1 MNRQASTILQDFQA
15 RGILQDMRGPD
26 TTVMRIAPVE
36 GCTPDSLVFV
46 DSDKF
51 VEAAL
56 EAAPAAIVTHPDLA
70 EHFSG
75 LANTAVLTAA
85 NVRLANALLVQAYDD
100 RDFHDTGWPRIHPSA
115 VLHDSA
121 QVADDAQVGPGA
133 VIGREARIG
142 ARTVVMANT
151 VVEEGARIGADSI
164 LHPNVVVG
172 YDCELGDRVEV
183 KSGCIIGMEGFGFA
197 QDEARRSH
205 RIPQRGKV
213 VIEDD
218 VVLGANCNIDR
229 ATFHE
234 TRISAGCKLDALCHI
249 AHNVFLDR
257 DCILTA
263 HTVIAGST
271 RIGKRL
277 LASGQTGILGHLTI
291 TDDVMLVQRAGV
303 ISDVT
308 EPGVY
313 AGLPVQPVK
322 DYFRNTAVAQQLVE
336 LRKRLRSLEKE
347 LEALQ
352 QQD

>member
-1 MNRQASTILQDFQA
+1 MNKQAAGILHDFKA
-15 RGILQDMRGPD
+15 RGILQDMSGPD
-26 TTVMRIAPVE
+26 ATVTRIDPVDE
-36 GCTPDSLVFV
+36 CTPDSLVFV

-51 VEAAL
+51 VDAAL
-56 EAAPAAIVTHPDLA
+56 AAAPAAIVTRPDLA
-70 EHFSG
+70 GSFST
-75 LANTAVLTAA
+75 LAKTAVLTAA
-85 NVRLANALLVQAYDD
+85 NVRLANALLRQAYDD
-100 RDFHDTGWPRIHPSA
+100 RDFRATEWPRIHSSA
-115 VLHDSA
+115 VIHDTA
-121 QVADDAQVGPGA
+121 QVADNALIGPGA
-133 VIGREARIG
+133 VLGRDVNIGKG
-142 ARTVVMANT
+142 TVIMANT
-151 VVEEGARIGADSI
+151 VIEEGASIGADSI

-172 YDCELGDRVEV
+172 YNCELGDRVEV
-183 KSGCIIGMEGFGFA
+183 QSGCIIGMEGFGFA
-197 QDEARRSH
+197 QDEERRSH

-229 ATFHE
+229 ATYHE

-271 RIGKRL
+271 RIGKRM
-277 LASGQTGILGHLTI
+277 LASGQTGILDHLTI
-291 TDDVMLVQRAGV
+291 TDDVVLVQRAGV

-313 AGLPVQPVK
+313 AGLPLQPVK

-336 LRKRLRSLEKE
+336 LRKRLRGVEKE

-352 QQD
+352 KRA